1 MLAPILEKIVGWQRP
16 RIREFFES
24 YGLLIQEWERART
37 DWLTLRP
44 VIPEAASAA
53 SADKPKRSHYSQ
65 RRWSGT
71 AVGLSVAIHSGT

>member
-1 MLAPILEKIVGWQRP
+1 MAAEGHAIQLNHNLLKSCKQGLQKIVGWQRL

-44 VIPEAASAA
+44 VITEASSAA
-53 SADKPKRSHYSQ
+53 
-65 RRWSGT
+65 
-71 AVGLSVAIHSGT
+71 